1 MLIFSAILFGLFW
14 PKLCSETM
22 KLSIALLCPCPVI
35 MTLVWVQRL
44 CFIVWC
50 SPVCALE
57 ENKVERYPLPVFVTH
72 SWSHQGL
79 LLFSHGPQDL
89 TRPAPL
95 FIFYFILTKK
105 NHTVLKYSLLLSDF
119 TPHTWKTLASP
130 PHPLPSPLY
139 LAHKQLVCT

>member
-22 KLSIALLCPCPVI
+22 KLSIALPCPCPVI

-95 FIFYFILTKK
+95 FIFYFTLTKK
-105 NHTVLKYSLLLSDF
+105 KSHCAKILTAPFRLY
-119 TPHTWKTLASP
+119 P
-130 PHPLPSPLY
+130 PHLKNFGFSPSPPSPLY